1 MASEARALL
10 TLAALRE
17 AIPAKRAQASAAGVL
32 AESDLGR
39 RALAVLR
46 GDPHAARG
54 LVELASARLQRDS
67 IGMKLPNNATPE
79 AMMANSLVR
88 DMLRVMAPA
97 SARLVRAEDG
107 SESILLSLEEFQA
120 LLDAASAAEHGIPET
135 KQVIAELKKAL
146 TAESNYVDASEFL
159 EQYDALHGSR

>member
-17 AIPAKRAQASAAGVL
+17 VIPAARAREFATAVL
-32 AESDLGR
+32 AESELGR

-46 GDPHAARG
+46 GEAYAARA
-54 LVELASARLQRDS
+54 LVELANARLQRDT
-67 IGMKLPNNATPE
+67 IGMKAPRNATPE

-107 SESILLSLEEFQA
+107 S
-120 LLDAASAAEHGIPET
+120 
-135 KQVIAELKKAL
+135 
-146 TAESNYVDASEFL
+146 
-159 EQYDALHGSR
+159 